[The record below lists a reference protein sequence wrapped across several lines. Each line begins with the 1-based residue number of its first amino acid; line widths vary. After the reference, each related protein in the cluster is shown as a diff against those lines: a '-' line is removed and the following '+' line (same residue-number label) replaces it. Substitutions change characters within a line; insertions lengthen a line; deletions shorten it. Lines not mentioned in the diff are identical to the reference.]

1 MARIGG
7 PDDMDIFGV
16 VAMVWLGCAAGAA
29 LVGRLYSRS
38 GEAMTLGVL
47 LGPVGLAL
55 TFLLAGREIGR
66 QRAVVLSFRDAR
78 PQPRVEDGPPI
89 DRDQAA

>member
-1 MARIGG
+1 
-7 PDDMDIFGV
+7 
-16 VAMVWLGCAAGAA
+16 
-29 LVGRLYSRS
+29 
-38 GEAMTLGVL
+38 MTLGVL

-55 TFLLAGREIGR
+55 TFLLVGRAIGR